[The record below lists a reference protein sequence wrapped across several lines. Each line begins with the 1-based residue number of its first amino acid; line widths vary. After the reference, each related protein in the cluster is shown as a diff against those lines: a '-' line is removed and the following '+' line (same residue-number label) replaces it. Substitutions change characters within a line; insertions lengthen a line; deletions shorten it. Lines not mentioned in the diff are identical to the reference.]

1 MSPLAQVN
9 RFELLG
15 PGPPND
21 ADMPKSQRI
30 HGLLSRAAIVAA
42 TAFACLGIVACAPVG
57 GEGYVPVYRF
67 ADIRSPATEAL
78 GFRLL
83 DKAARRMGRAR
94 TIGLT
99 GQPTATIGDDT
110 RYVLPGA
117 HSVYWVRDFTVS
129 PPTDGSIRISG
140 LIGGDFD
147 PPGLLLLSS
156 RYRSGNRWTD
166 MPRRRVEE
174 LDFAKGRLGFSAV
187 LPAPPA
193 AAELQLLARWV
204 PDRGSSEFESK
215 PLRVPAGAY
224 LDFAVGLLDG
234 VELGRDAIFRIEA
247 CERENCRELYSER
260 LGSSKDA
267 QRGWLERRLDLAPL
281 AGARR
286 VFRFS
291 AASSGEGFSLP
302 AWANPTI
309 YAPQSSDAG
318 GYNVILL
325 SVDTLR
331 ADHLNSYG
339 YRRNTAPV
347 IDRAFAQ
354 QGTVFENYVAAA
366 TSTTPA
372 HMTMF
377 TSVQPC
383 VHGVHSGITS
393 LSPAFVTLSETLRAA
408 GFETV
413 AVTEDGWLGIEF
425 GFGRGFNVYV
435 ENKSPLI
442 SAPTG
447 QVDRTFA
454 RAKRWLRDNSD
465 KRFFLFLHTFQVHDP
480 YAPPARYAAQLPA
493 DEAFTVGWSA
503 AKDALAYDREIR
515 YVDDEIDS
523 LLEEL
528 ERLSLSERTIF
539 MLTSDH
545 GEEFGE
551 HGYIGHGAH
560 LHDEVVHVPL
570 MVRGPGIVQGRRV
583 ADVVSQR
590 DLMPTILDL
599 VAVPEPSQ
607 LRGRSFAQVLT
618 GADPR
623 SAGDS
628 VVYAEAWAP
637 RAKRA
642 PKDFVAFVSPGLMLR
657 YGDLKLH
664 RYIDGQSYRYEFYDL
679 SQDPAEKH
687 NLAVGGH
694 PRLAELIAM
703 LSRYAGE
710 CGIGDLGG
718 GTGGST
724 VGSEGRVGE
733 RELLLDPAREEKLRA
748 LGYID

>member
-1 MSPLAQVN
+1 MA
-9 RFELLG
+9 
-15 PGPPND
+15 
-21 ADMPKSQRI
+21 KSQRI
-30 HGLLSRAAIVAA
+30 HGLSSRAAIAAVAA
-42 TAFACLGIVACAPVG
+42 SACLGLVACAPVG
-57 GEGYVPVYRF
+57 GGAHVPVYRF
-67 ADIRSPATEAL
+67 ADIRAPAAEAL
-78 GFRLL
+78 GFRLF
-83 DKAARRMGRAR
+83 DKAARRLGSAR
-94 TIGLT
+94 TLGLT
-99 GQPTATIGDDT
+99 GQPTATISDDT

-117 HSVYWVRDFTVS
+117 HSVYWVRDFTVAS
-129 PPTDGSIRISG
+129 PTGGTVRVSGAIR
-140 LIGGDFD
+140 GDFD
-147 PPGLLLLSS
+147 PPGLLLLTS

-166 MPRRRVEE
+166 MPRRSVAD
-174 LDFAKGRLGFSAV
+174 LDFEKGRLGFSAV

-193 AAELQLLARWV
+193 GAELQLLARWV
-204 PDRGSSEFESK
+204 PNRGASEFESK

-224 LDFAVGLLDG
+224 LDFAVGLLEG
-234 VELGRDAIFRIEA
+234 VELGRGAVFRIEA
-247 CERENCRELYSER
+247 CEQENCRELYSER
-260 LGSSKDA
+260 LDPA
-267 QRGWLERRLDLAPL
+267 QAAAQGWLERRVDLASL
-281 AGARR
+281 GGIRR

-291 AASSGEGFSLP
+291 AVASQEGFSLP
-302 AWANPTI
+302 AWANPTMF
-309 YAPQSSDAG
+309 APARSGTG
-318 GYNVILL
+318 GYNIILL

-339 YRRNTAPV
+339 YRRNTSPV
-347 IDRAFAQ
+347 IDREFAQ
-354 QGTVFENYVAAA
+354 QGTVFDNYVAAA

-383 VHGVHSGITS
+383 VHGVHSGLTS
-393 LSPAFVTLSETLRAA
+393 LPPAFVTLAETLRAV
-408 GFETV
+408 GFETA

-465 KRFFLFLHTFQVHDP
+465 KHFFLFLHTFQVHDP
-480 YAPPARYAAQLPA
+480 YVPPGRYAAELPA
-493 DEAFTVGWSA
+493 DEAFSVGWSA

-515 YVDDEIDS
+515 YVDDEIAS

-528 ERLSLSERTIF
+528 DRLSLSERTVFI
-539 MLTSDH
+539 LTSDH

-570 MVRGPGIVQGRRV
+570 MVRGPGIARGRRV
-583 ADVVSQR
+583 KDVVSQR

-599 VAVPEPSQ
+599 AAVPELSQ
-607 LRGRSFAQVLT
+607 LRGRSFAQALT
-618 GADPR
+618 ALDPR

-642 PKDFVAFVSPGLMLR
+642 PKDFVPFVSPGLMLR

-664 RYIDGQSYRYEFYDL
+664 RYIDGQSFRYELYDL
-679 SQDPAEKH
+679 SQDPVEKH
-687 NLAVGGH
+687 DLAAGGH
-694 PRLAELIAM
+694 ARLGELTAM
-703 LSRYAGE
+703 LSRYAAE
-710 CGIGDLGG
+710 CGLSDSGGEGG
-718 GTGGST
+718 G
-724 VGSEGRVGE
+724 SERVKDRG
-733 RELLLDPAREEKLRA
+733 LLLDPAREEKLRA